1 MYAKTNLDS
10 IRRQAGRLE
19 TVCLAAAVAVAPLTA
34 LYWAA
39 FNLLPA
45 DMTRQAASLAA
56 GPELPGWVRLLCFV
70 AAMVP
75 GGALMVALLRLR
87 RLFGLYREG
96 SIFSLANVL
105 AFRGVARSLMAW
117 AVCSVLA
124 TPLHSLAVSAANPP
138 GRHMVSL
145 GVGTTELA
153 LVFLASLALVMARVM
168 DEARRLDEE
177 AALTV

>member
-1 MYAKTNLDS
+1 MQAKTNLDS
-10 IRRQAGRLE
+10 IGRQARRLE
-19 TVCLAAAVAVAPLTA
+19 AVCLLAALAVAPLTA

-39 FNLLPA
+39 FNLLPT
-45 DMTRQAASLAA
+45 DMTQQAAALAVS
-56 GPELPGWVRLLCFV
+56 PELPGWVRLLCFA

-75 GGALMVALLRLR
+75 GTALMVVLLRLR
-87 RLFGLYREG
+87 RLFALFRQG
-96 SIFSLANVL
+96 SIFSLATVL
-105 AFRGVARSLMAW
+105 AFRGVARALWAW
-117 AVCSVLA
+117 AMCSVLF
-124 TPLHSLAVSAANPP
+124 TPLFALAVTAANPP
-138 GRHMVSL
+138 GKHMISL

>member
-1 MYAKTNLDS
+1 MHAKTNLDN

-19 TVCLAAAVAVAPLTA
+19 AVSLFAAAAVAPLTA

-39 FNLLPA
+39 FNFLPA
-45 DMTRQAASLAA
+45 DMTRQAAALAA
-56 GPELPGWVRLLCFV
+56 GPALPGWVRLLCFA

-75 GGALMVALLRLR
+75 GAALMLALLRLR
-87 RLFGLYREG
+87 RLFGLYKRG

-105 AFRGVARSLMAW
+105 AFRGVARALWAW
-117 AVCSVLA
+117 AVCCVLA
-124 TPLHSLAVSAANPP
+124 TPLHSLAVTAANPP
-138 GRHMVSL
+138 GRHMVSF

-153 LVFLASLALVMARVM
+153 LVFLAGLALVMARVM

>member
-1 MYAKTNLDS
+1 MDPKTNLES
-10 IRRQAGRLE
+10 ISRLARLLE
-19 TVCLAAAVAVAPLTA
+19 TVCLVAALVVAPLTA

-45 DMTRQAASLAA
+45 DLTREAAALAVS
-56 GPELPGWVRLLCFV
+56 PELPGWVRVLCFA

-75 GGALMVALLRLR
+75 GGALMLALLRLR
-87 RLFGLYREG
+87 RLFGLYKEG

-105 AFRGVARSLMAW
+105 AFRDLARALWIW

-124 TPLHSLAVSAANPP
+124 TPLHSMAVTAANPP
-138 GRHMVSL
+138 GRHMLNL
-145 GVGTTELA
+145 GVGTTELE